1 MYVPSAFSATDRAWM
16 LDAIARDPFGLLIT
30 CPGEFPQVTHLPM
43 LAHERDGELWV
54 TGHVARANP
63 HADAIVEGQAAT
75 AVFRGPH
82 AYVSASWYEEPYETV
97 PTWNYV
103 AVQASGRLRQCDP
116 LPVLAALT
124 RAFETA
130 SDPWQLERLDPGY
143 VRAQLRA
150 IVAFEMH
157 AERLE
162 AKAKLSQNRS
172 EEDRRRVARRLAQ
185 SARPLDRDCAAA
197 MEAEESRDRT
207 TKRGP

>member
-1 MYVPSAFSATDRAWM
+1 MYVPSSFSISDRGWI

-30 CPGEFPQVTHLPM
+30 CPGEFPYVTHLPM
-43 LAHERDGELWV
+43 LALERDGQLWV

-63 HADAIVEGQAAT
+63 HAAAILEGQRAT

-103 AVQASGRLRQCDP
+103 AVQASGRLQECDP
-116 LPVLAALT
+116 LPLLAALT

-130 SDPWQLERLDPGY
+130 PEPWQLERLDVEY
-143 VRAQLRA
+143 VRGQLRA
-150 IVAFEMH
+150 IVAFEMR
-157 AERLE
+157 AERVD

-197 MEAEESRDRT
+197 MEAEESRVRT